1 MADESNPEQ
10 QGGSGSEKVTF
21 TPEQQKFI
29 DEIFS
34 KRIGEVNAKHE
45 AELRQLEERHK
56 GEIAK
61 SKMDE
66 ETRLKAEEEERIAD
80 LTKRAEDA
88 ERRLR
93 VASAESEL
101 AKAGLPTELAETIMG
116 ADDAQMMKNVAA
128 LSKVATERANSLF
141 AERVG
146 SSGAPDAP
154 KNQMGATEELY
165 QKVRA
170 AAGLKSS

>member
-1 MADESNPEQ
+1 MADESDTVQ
-10 QGGSGSEKVTF
+10 QEPQEKVTF
-21 TPEQQKFI
+21 SQEQQKFI

-34 KRIGEVNAKHE
+34 KRFGEVSAKHE
-45 AELRQLEERHK
+45 TELKQMEERYK
-56 GEIAK
+56 NELEK
-61 SKMDE
+61 SRMDDE
-66 ETRLKAEEEERIAD
+66 ERIKAEEAERIQD

-93 VASAESEL
+93 VAFAEKEL

-128 LSKVATERANSLF
+128 LSKVATERANALY
-141 AERVG
+141 AERV

-154 KNQMGATEELY
+154 RNQVEPKAELY

-170 AAGLKSS
+170 AAGLNPS